1 MRNVENAQ
9 TGTEGETRKVY
20 AGCRSCH
27 LNCPV
32 WVTVKDGRAVKVE
45 GEPKLGPPNMG
56 KACVRAS
63 EAIQFE
69 YSPTRLRYP
78 LKRAGKRG
86 EGKWE
91 RVSWDQAVDEIA
103 AKIHEMVEKYGAETF
118 VLPGRTGRHDMGW
131 VAHRIARTIGTP
143 NNYYGAIQVC
153 YLPQFHEQVNYGFYT
168 ATGGGSAAT
177 KCHVSFSA
185 EQAYAWPIQAQT
197 IMANKENG
205 MKLIVVDPVQG
216 VYASKADEW
225 VPVRPGTDVGLIM
238 GMAKVIIDKGLYD
251 KDYVVRWSNAPFLV
265 RGDTGGLLLES
276 DIVEGGS
283 DKRFMVWDEKEDRL
297 KYWDAEE
304 IQWEGGPSGKAHYDH
319 LVELFEKNKT
329 STEKSPAADL
339 PDSIMPALFGE
350 HEVELCTR
358 GGKITCIPAFQMLAN
373 NVAEWTPEH
382 TESITGVPA
391 DQVER
396 VATMI
401 GTLKPVDINQGMQ
414 YMSTNVSQYVNAI
427 NVLKIITGSVDVAGG
442 NVLGAFYP
450 VTPHAFPSEL
460 DLSWADGL
468 PLEQKRKRLGYY
480 THRVGCGYAW
490 EEMVKWQP
498 IRPQNADGAMLF
510 PDLTSVMEA
519 AETGRPYP
527 VHGIIAISS
536 NWLMHDPTLARWL
549 KLLEDETKIELHVVT
564 DVVMTPTAEMA
575 DYVLPAVTWMERNF
589 LNFGTGGGSSPLHQA
604 YNKAVEPLCEARHD
618 YDFGAMLSKAL
629 GKYDKRYVEGRLN
642 HEWTNHW
649 AGEYG
654 KFWPA
659 DTIDGQR
666 DLLSREF
673 LGMPF
678 EDVLKRR
685 VVAVPGA
692 DTPPSTERFLIAGK
706 FPTDTG
712 KANLFSTI
720 HQKCGYPPLPVYVEP
735 AESPLSRPDLAKDYP
750 LVGSYGKRQAGFFHS
765 EFRQLPWTREMTR
778 TPDVFI
784 NPETAAQFGVAEN
797 DWIWVESPPTG
808 GRAPYNKIMG
818 KVSFR
823 FMVAPGIVSYSQ
835 HAWWRPEKTVEEE
848 LHGAFEWNTEALIEV
863 ENNCPETGSGG
874 YRSQICRIYKAT
886 EEDIARYQPEITRE
900 QLEALMPMTP
910 EECAK

>member
-1 MRNVENAQ
+1 M
-9 TGTEGETRKVY
+9 
-20 AGCRSCH
+20 
-27 LNCPV
+27 
-32 WVTVKDGRAVKVE
+32 
-45 GEPKLGPPNMG
+45 
-56 KACVRAS
+56 
-63 EAIQFE
+63 
-69 YSPTRLRYP
+69 
-78 LKRAGKRG
+78 
-86 EGKWE
+86 
-91 RVSWDQAVDEIA
+91 
-103 AKIHEMVEKYGAETF
+103 
-118 VLPGRTGRHDMGW
+118 
-131 VAHRIARTIGTP
+131 
-143 NNYYGAIQVC
+143 
-153 YLPQFHEQVNYGFYT
+153 
-168 ATGGGSAAT
+168 
-177 KCHVSFSA
+177 
-185 EQAYAWPIQAQT
+185 
-197 IMANKENG
+197 
-205 MKLIVVDPVQG
+205 
-216 VYASKADEW
+216 
-225 VPVRPGTDVGLIM
+225 
-238 GMAKVIIDKGLYD
+238 
-251 KDYVVRWSNAPFLV
+251 
-265 RGDTGGLLLES
+265 
-276 DIVEGGS
+276 
-283 DKRFMVWDEKEDRL
+283 
-297 KYWDAEE
+297 
-304 IQWEGGPSGKAHYDH
+304 
-319 LVELFEKNKT
+319 
-329 STEKSPAADL
+329 
-339 PDSIMPALFGE
+339 
-350 HEVELCTR
+350 
-358 GGKITCIPAFQMLAN
+358 
-373 NVAEWTPEH
+373 
-382 TESITGVPA
+382 
-391 DQVER
+391 
-396 VATMI
+396 
-401 GTLKPVDINQGMQ
+401 
-414 YMSTNVSQYVNAI
+414 
-427 NVLKIITGSVDVAGG
+427 
-442 NVLGAFYP
+442 
-450 VTPHAFPSEL
+450 TPHAFPSEL